1 MLGFCGYYILIFCLT
16 VGNSCYILISDMAHF
31 VKLSVL
37 DPGHDDLENTTNRKY
52 NPQLINLDMV
62 INVEQS
68 KVHSLIFTK
77 NNTQHPIRVRES
89 LDEILSVSRGCV
101 KNVLNG

>member
-1 MLGFCGYYILIFCLT
+1 
-16 VGNSCYILISDMAHF
+16 MAHF

-37 DPGHDDLENTTNRKY
+37 DPGNDDLENQSNRKY

-68 KVHSLIFTK
+68 KIHSLIFTK
-77 NNTQHPIRVRES
+77 NNSTHPIRVR
-89 LDEILSVSRGCV
+89 
-101 KNVLNG
+101 

>member
-1 MLGFCGYYILIFCLT
+1 
-16 VGNSCYILISDMAHF
+16 MAHF

-52 NPQLINLDMV
+52 NSQLINLDMV

-89 LDEILSVSRGCV
+89 LDEILSVSKGCV

>member
-1 MLGFCGYYILIFCLT
+1 
-16 VGNSCYILISDMAHF
+16 MAHF

-37 DPGHDDLENTTNRKY
+37 DPGHDDQENQNNRKY

-77 NNTQHPIRVRES
+77 NNSTHPIRVKES
-89 LDEILSVSRGCV
+89 LDEILALSQGCN
-101 KNVLNG
+101 KVLNG

>member
-1 MLGFCGYYILIFCLT
+1 
-16 VGNSCYILISDMAHF
+16 MAHF

-37 DPGHDDLENTTNRKY
+37 DPGHDDIENQNNRKY

-77 NNTQHPIRVRES
+77 SNSTHPIRVKES
-89 LDEILSVSRGCV
+89 LDKILNLSNGCCGD
-101 KNVLNG
+101 KNQLNG

>member
-1 MLGFCGYYILIFCLT
+1 
-16 VGNSCYILISDMAHF
+16 MAHF

-37 DPGHDDLENTTNRKY
+37 DPGHDDTENTTNRKY

-77 NNTQHPIRVRES
+77 NSSTHPIRVKES
-89 LDEILSVSRGCV
+89 LDEILALSRGCN
-101 KNVLNG
+101 KVLNG

>member
-1 MLGFCGYYILIFCLT
+1 
-16 VGNSCYILISDMAHF
+16 MAHF

-52 NPQLINLDMV
+52 NSQLINLDMV

-89 LDEILSVSRGCV
+89 LDEILSVSKGCV
-101 KNVLNG
+101 KNVLNS

>member
-1 MLGFCGYYILIFCLT
+1 
-16 VGNSCYILISDMAHF
+16 MAHF

-37 DPGHDDLENTTNRKY
+37 DPGHDDLENQTDRKY

-62 INVEQS
+62 VNVEQS

-77 NNTQHPIRVRES
+77 NNQHHPIRVRES
-89 LDEILSVSRGCV
+89 LDEILELSRGCKKTV
-101 KNVLNG
+101 ISG

>member
-1 MLGFCGYYILIFCLT
+1 
-16 VGNSCYILISDMAHF
+16 MAHF

-37 DPGHDDLENTTNRKY
+37 DPGHDDIENQNNRKY
-52 NPQLINLDMV
+52 NFQLINLDMV

-77 NNTQHPIRVRES
+77 NNSTHPIRVKES
-89 LDEILSVSRGCV
+89 LDEILSLSHGCN
-101 KNVLNG
+101 KVLKG

>member
-1 MLGFCGYYILIFCLT
+1 
-16 VGNSCYILISDMAHF
+16 
-31 VKLSVL
+31 L
-37 DPGHDDLENTTNRKY
+37 DPGHDDMENTTNRKY

-77 NNTQHPIRVRES
+77 NNSTHPIRVKES
-89 LDEILSVSRGCV
+89 LDEIISLSRGCN
-101 KNVLNG
+101 KVLNG

>member
-1 MLGFCGYYILIFCLT
+1 
-16 VGNSCYILISDMAHF
+16 MAHF

-68 KVHSLIFTK
+68 KVHSVGLLLGMKLLTDI
-77 NNTQHPIRVRES
+77 S
-89 LDEILSVSRGCV
+89 
-101 KNVLNG
+101 

>member
-1 MLGFCGYYILIFCLT
+1 LNRVSILSRL
-16 VGNSCYILISDMAHF
+16 NKNYMAHF

-37 DPGHDDLENTTNRKY
+37 DPGHDDLENQSNRKY

-68 KVHSLIFTK
+68 KIHSLIFTK
-77 NNTQHPIRVRES
+77 NNSTHPIRVRES
-89 LDEILSVSRGCV
+89 LDEIIALSRGCN
-101 KNVLNG
+101 KVLNG

>member
-1 MLGFCGYYILIFCLT
+1 
-16 VGNSCYILISDMAHF
+16 MAHF

-37 DPGHDDLENTTNRKY
+37 DPGHDDQENQNNRKY

-77 NNTQHPIRVRES
+77 NN
-89 LDEILSVSRGCV
+89 
-101 KNVLNG
+101 

>member
-1 MLGFCGYYILIFCLT
+1 
-16 VGNSCYILISDMAHF
+16 MAHF

-37 DPGHDDLENTTNRKY
+37 DPGHDDIENQNNRKY

-68 KVHSLIFTK
+68 VVHFLIFT
-77 NNTQHPIRVRES
+77 
-89 LDEILSVSRGCV
+89 
-101 KNVLNG
+101 

>member
-1 MLGFCGYYILIFCLT
+1 MTKVQIVLVFIYKQKIY
-16 VGNSCYILISDMAHF
+16 MAHF

-37 DPGHDDLENTTNRKY
+37 DPGHDDIENQNNRKY

-68 KVHSLIFTK
+68 VVHCLIFTK
-77 NNTQHPIRVRES
+77 NNSTHPIRVKES
-89 LDEILSVSRGCV
+89 LDEILSLSHGCN
-101 KNVLNG
+101 KVLKG

>member
-1 MLGFCGYYILIFCLT
+1 
-16 VGNSCYILISDMAHF
+16 MAHF

-37 DPGHDDLENTTNRKY
+37 DPGHDDLENQSNRKY

-62 INVEQS
+62 VNVEQS

-77 NNTQHPIRVRES
+77 NNQHHPIRVREC
-89 LDEILSVSRGCV
+89 LDEILELSRGCKKTV
-101 KNVLNG
+101 ITG

>member
-1 MLGFCGYYILIFCLT
+1 
-16 VGNSCYILISDMAHF
+16 MAHF

-37 DPGHDDLENTTNRKY
+37 DPGHDDLENQSNRKY

-77 NNTQHPIRVRES
+77 N
-89 LDEILSVSRGCV
+89 
-101 KNVLNG
+101 K

>member
-1 MLGFCGYYILIFCLT
+1 LVGFCGYYNLIFCLT
-16 VGNSCYILISDMAHF
+16 VEYRWYILISDMAHF

-52 NPQLINLDMV
+52 NSQLINLDMV

-89 LDEILSVSRGCV
+89 LDEILSVSKGCV